1 MKTKFKDL
9 KGTPDFAHF
18 PIRQYPF
25 LLSYTHYSVHSYTI
39 HKSDMPPNELLCML
53 LCYCATVLVTF
64 VAKKVE
70 EEILWEQFENVLS
83 FSS

>member
-1 MKTKFKDL
+1 MTTKFKDL
-9 KGTPDFAHF
+9 KGTPDFTHF

-39 HKSDMPPNELLCML
+39 HKSDMPSNELLCML

-64 VAKKVE
+64 VAIYLQKGRRRKSSLK
-70 EEILWEQFENVLS
+70 ILFL
-83 FSS
+83 